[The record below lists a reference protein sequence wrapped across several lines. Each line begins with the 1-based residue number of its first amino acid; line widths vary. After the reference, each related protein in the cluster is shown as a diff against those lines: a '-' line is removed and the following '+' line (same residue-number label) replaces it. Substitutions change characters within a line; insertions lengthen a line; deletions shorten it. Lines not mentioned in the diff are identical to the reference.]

1 MRGHNIQMSI
11 IILLI
16 ITGAFQLAWLFTYQQ
31 IYSEAIFIFLILA
44 LLTTFS
50 SLFLLDSIKN
60 FLIRIMYGI
69 AFELVAFI
77 LLLQ

>member
-16 ITGAFQLAWLFTYQQ
+16 IAGAFQLAWLFTYQQ

-50 SLFLLDSIKN
+50 SLFLLNAIKN
-60 FLIRIMYGI
+60 FLIRIMFGV